1 MVWAS
6 VPEAGPKVS
15 PRFVPVSLFSLPFLL
30 PTLYLLQMF
39 SGPSCGPLSRAV
51 RDTFLSDRE

>member
-1 MVWAS
+1 MHT
-6 VPEAGPKVS
+6 
-15 PRFVPVSLFSLPFLL
+15 LFSLPFLL

-39 SGPSCGPLSRAV
+39 SGPARGPLSPAV